1 LNPRTFDKQTFAI
14 QIKQIKK
21 LEKSPNIAPPDQR
34 TDQVRSSLNIPS
46 PDDIPLPWEAQS
58 TDSDQDMSDQEED
71 ALALEDDEK
80 LLVEISHMDR
90 VDGDPYRYRGRS
102 GESGSLSVSIVK
114 SISFAD
120 NFDGRSALSRL
131 AIIGMARAPQNGLTS
146 TRQTRNPAYWS
157 TTPWQKQ

>member
-114 SISFAD
+114 
-120 NFDGRSALSRL
+120 
-131 AIIGMARAPQNGLTS
+131 
-146 TRQTRNPAYWS
+146 
-157 TTPWQKQ
+157 